1 MEKGLNRISAED
13 LIDLLHFNKVSVVDF
28 FNKLNSNDQLIEN
41 WAQKLYFIIKELFY
55 EREKDK
61 LAKLYEII
69 SKSYLPNKDDYLIL
83 IKIYLSNIKGDAL
96 SIGNKDIQKIK
107 GRILS
112 MNSLEFETLGLYYNF
127 MFIYNLDD
135 NIDIGKYAIALF
147 ANNNSIAIKKIILGI
162 KINILVACINEKKYE
177 KAIFFLTVLKI

>member
-1 MEKGLNRISAED
+1 MAEKTKKAWAGNVISSSFYARVEKGLNRISAED
-13 LIDLLHFNKVSVVDF
+13 LIDL
-28 FNKLNSNDQLIEN
+28 
-41 WAQKLYFIIKELFY
+41 LYFIIKELFY

-69 SKSYLPNKDDYLIL
+69 SKSYLPNKDDYLLL
-83 IKIYLSNIKGDAL
+83 IKIYLSNIKGDEL

-107 GRILS
+107 GCILS

-162 KINILVACINEKKYE
+162 KINILFAYINEKKYE